1 MCSVEVADH
10 VDRQQSALFVRA
22 SVLERESLLTTLQ
35 VLGVAAVA
43 LTVTLCAWGPW
54 LPKWIQ
60 MGVMDGRPQRPLLA
74 FRILVVSFSCYSSS
88 RVRTRALPDDCG
100 HRLVP
105 SGGLCRQGA
114 CSEAT
119 TRLASAP
126 LRLAN
131 FNWILVS
138 FAFLF
143 LSYFLLTHSLTVYS
157 STVLSDCLELVEGLV
172 CPLLTVCSLSLL
184 QRLLPNFWHLHHPFD
199 LRLLFHCTW
208 VVLDG
213 APLLL
218 AFDVDAVA
226 GAPVWPVGAVM
237 GFVPLTAVAGEAAA
251 GCTIS
256 SFSIWLRSSSKSSRT
271 SCCHPFSKSKKM
283 YLPTSFWTT
292 LYTKTGICKFNCN
305 QIL

>member
-1 MCSVEVADH
+1 MLGGSGRACWQAAKRV
-10 VDRQQSALFVRA
+10 VRA
-22 SVLERESLLTTLQ
+22 CVGPWERILLTTLQ

-43 LTVTLCAWGPW
+43 LTDTLCAWGPW

-60 MGVMDGRPQRPLLA
+60 MGVMDGRLQRPLLA

-100 HRLVP
+100 HRLVL

-119 TRLASAP
+119 TRLASVP

-172 CPLLTVCSLSLL
+172 CPASHRV
-184 QRLLPNFWHLHHPFD
+184 
-199 LRLLFHCTW
+199 
-208 VVLDG
+208 
-213 APLLL
+213 L
-218 AFDVDAVA
+218 AFPAATPPPYFLTSSTPFWSSLVVSLRVGSSWWGAAVV
-226 GAPVWPVGAVM
+226 GVWRRCSGR
-237 GFVPLTAVAGEAAA
+237 
-251 GCTIS
+251 
-256 SFSIWLRSSSKSSRT
+256 RSSVARWRR
-271 SCCHPFSKSKKM
+271 HGVR
-283 YLPTSFWTT
+283 PTHGRRWRSGSGMHDQ
-292 LYTKTGICKFNCN
+292 LVFN
-305 QIL
+305 LAKV